1 MPIEISLK
9 TVDREITR
17 KIKEISG
24 EPLTKCMQC
33 GTCSGL
39 CPMEESGDISPRGLI
54 HLVNLGQKDLV
65 IKAEFSWLCASCYRC
80 ELRCPRGLD
89 IPKIVEA
96 IRLLKLRLN
105 EDYVKPFEIEE
116 ERIYELPQIAMV
128 SSFRKH
134 TA

>member
-1 MPIEISLK
+1 MSIEISFK

-17 KIKEISG
+17 KVHEISG
-24 EPLTKCMQC
+24 ESLTKCMQC

-39 CPMEESGDISPRGLI
+39 CPMEESTDISPRGLI
-54 HLVNLGQKDLV
+54 HLINLGQRDLV
-65 IKAEFSWLCASCYRC
+65 LKTEFSWLCATCYRC

-96 IRLLKLRLN
+96 IRQLKLRLN
-105 EDYVKPFEIEE
+105 EDYVKPFDIKEE
-116 ERIYELPQIAMV
+116 AIYELPQIAMV